1 MADETDQRVSPE
13 AQAEGQRNRW
23 WLVVAA
29 GLAVFMASVDMSI
42 VNVALPAIERDFHI
56 ATTMTEWIALAY
68 LLPLAGLALPSG
80 RWLDG
85 VGRRPALLFSL
96 TGFALASMAAG
107 LAPSLAW
114 LIGAR
119 LVQGT
124 FGALLFSLVPALA
137 TTAVRPQARGRAMG
151 LITTLGPL
159 GLISGPGLGGMVVDA
174 LGWPWIFFVNV
185 PVSVLVM
192 MVGRRM
198 LAPGSPLR
206 VPDRLWFA
214 ESLLLSATVAAVLL
228 ALSFTAGESPAW
240 MLLALSAVPLLLL
253 WQRMP
258 TSRTV
263 RDLLRTPGEVGPHV
277 ALASAAT
284 AIGTVFFITPYFVQ
298 RELGESVSV
307 AGATLLAFP
316 AGMAV
321 MGPVGGMLGDW
332 WGARRTAVLGTALF
346 TVGLA
351 LLLPMDGSWGPT
363 DLAWRLF
370 LAGCG
375 NGLFNAPN
383 MAMAM
388 THAPRPLLATT
399 GASTSL
405 ARQLGFALGPALA
418 TLVWSLSSYQP
429 EGIRGAVALA
439 TVLSAVSVV
448 ALVRLRA
455 PVVRAPVVEE
465 AANSPSAIAERR

>member
-1 MADETDQRVSPE
+1 MARGSGRRESPLARGDME
-13 AQAEGQRNRW
+13 RNQW

-42 VNVALPAIERDFHI
+42 VNVALPAIERDFQI
-56 ATTMTEWIALAY
+56 APSMTEWVALAY

-85 VGRRPALLFSL
+85 VGRRPALMFSL
-96 TGFALASMAAG
+96 TGFALGSVAAA
-107 LAPSLAW
+107 LAPDMTW
-114 LIGAR
+114 LVTAR

-159 GLISGPGLGGMVVDA
+159 GLISGPGLGGLVVDA

-185 PVSVLVM
+185 PVSLLVM
-192 MVGRRM
+192 AVGLRT
-198 LAPGSPLR
+198 LPPSAPLH
-206 VPDRLWFA
+206 VPDRAWFT
-214 ESLLLSATVAAVLL
+214 ECLLLSGAVAALLL
-228 ALSFTAGESPAW
+228 ALSRTASEGPVW
-240 MLLALSAVPLLLL
+240 MTLALLAAPLLFAWL
-253 WQRMP
+253 RMP
-258 TSRTV
+258 VSAAV
-263 RDLLRTPGEVGPHV
+263 HDLFRTPGEVGPHV
-277 ALASAAT
+277 ALVSAAT
-284 AIGTVFFITPYFVQ
+284 AIGTVFFIIPYFIQ
-298 RELGESVSV
+298 RELDESVSA
-307 AGATLLAFP
+307 AGLTILAFP

-321 MGPVGGMLGDW
+321 MGPVGGFLGDW
-332 WGARRTAVLGTALF
+332 WGPRRSALLGAGLF

-351 LLLPMDGSWGPT
+351 LLLPMDGSWDLT
-363 DLAWRLF
+363 DLTWRLS

-388 THAPRPLLATT
+388 THTPRALLATT

-405 ARQLGFALGPALA
+405 ARQMGFALGPALA
-418 TLVWSLSSYQP
+418 TLVWSISAYQP
-429 EGIRGAVALA
+429 QGMRHAMTLATALSALSVCALA
-439 TVLSAVSVV
+439 RIRTPHRDGAALAPNQRAGHKAVT
-448 ALVRLRA
+448 
-455 PVVRAPVVEE
+455 
-465 AANSPSAIAERR
+465 